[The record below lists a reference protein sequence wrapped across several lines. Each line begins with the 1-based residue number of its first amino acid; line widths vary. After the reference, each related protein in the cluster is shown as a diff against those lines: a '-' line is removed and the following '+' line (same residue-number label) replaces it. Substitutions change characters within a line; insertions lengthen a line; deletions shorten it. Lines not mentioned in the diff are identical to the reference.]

1 MYLGTNPEERTI
13 MHPARPLADLSLLI
27 SLLAAF
33 ALPASVA
40 DALSEDFDGGGT
52 VPYTLTSSG
61 NDVPSVITGGPTGN
75 FVRVSNLSNSNNNSI
90 AFDEDPGQTGPAPTG
105 LRLSFDFRMT
115 DDASNAAAGGCCGS
129 AADGLGIGLFDTG
142 TYGSTGGNNPP
153 TGFAVWERPAFV
165 SAFAIGLDVFQNLDV
180 VNLNWGGVQVAEADV
195 SALLDLND
203 NLFHRAI
210 VDILPNGSNALVN
223 MNIIEDVNGGAT
235 KRSIF
240 AGEVVSG
247 MNLNNLFNYRVIAG
261 GRTGGAYTDGDFD
274 NIRLVPEPST
284 YALTLGGLIAIIA
297 LGRRPSRT
305 HDAGAR
311 AR

>member
-1 MYLGTNPEERTI
+1 
-13 MHPARPLADLSLLI
+13 MHRSRPHADLSLLI
-27 SLLAAF
+27 SLLAVF

-40 DALSEDFDGGGT
+40 HALSEDFDGGGT

-61 NDVPSVITGGPTGN
+61 SDVPSVMSGGPTGN
-75 FVRVSNLSNSNNNSI
+75 FVRVSNLSVNNNNSI

-115 DDASNAAAGGCCGS
+115 DDASNTDAGGCCGS
-129 AADGLGIGLFDTG
+129 AADGIGIGLFDTA
-142 TYGSTGGNNPP
+142 TYGSTGGNNP
-153 TGFAVWERPAFV
+153 GASFVAIWERPAFV

-195 SALLDLND
+195 SAVLDLND

-210 VDILPNGSNALVN
+210 VDIIPNGANALVN
-223 MNIIEDVNGGAT
+223 MDIVEDVNGLAAT
-235 KRSIF
+235 HAIF
-240 AGEVVSG
+240 AGQVVSG
-247 MNLNNLFNYRVIAG
+247 MNLNTLFSYRVIAG
-261 GRTGGAYTDGDFD
+261 GRTGGAFTDGDFD
-274 NIRLVPEPST
+274 NIRLVPEPAT
-284 YALTLGGLIAIIA
+284 HALTLGGLIAMIA

-305 HDAGAR
+305 RGAGER